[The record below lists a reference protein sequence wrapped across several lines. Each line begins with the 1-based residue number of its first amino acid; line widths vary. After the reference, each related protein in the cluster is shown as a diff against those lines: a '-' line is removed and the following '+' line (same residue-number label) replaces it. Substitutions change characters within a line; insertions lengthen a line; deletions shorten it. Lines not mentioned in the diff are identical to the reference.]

1 MSLTHLAQPAK
12 ALSCTY
18 ELNVWFPDVP
28 VIELDKSQTRRMIP
42 ALKWLVG
49 PEDLFLLHS
58 GGNLGDRG
66 IWSENA
72 RRCVIGSFP
81 HNRIVSLP
89 QTIFFSD
96 TPRGRKERERSRKIY
111 GRHPDLTIIGRD
123 PRSGDLA
130 ADLFPRART
139 LCLPD
144 FVLSLPPRP
153 QGERPKPSKAL
164 LCLRR
169 DDESILTEAD
179 RRRLAGGLPFQCEFF
194 DTTLPE
200 PIDVHRRADVLE
212 SVLDRFQDSDLV
224 VTDRYHG
231 LVFAVLCRK
240 PCVVL
245 QTVDHKMTSA
255 MEWFRDVRFVRFAE
269 GIGAVPEAAAQCLAE
284 TCLDVP
290 DWNVA
295 YFDRLPQQ
303 IGLRA
308 PGV

>member
-1 MSLTHLAQPAK
+1 LSNVGDHAQAVAIGRWIQK
-12 ALSCTY
+12 
-18 ELNVWFPDVP
+18 WFPDAP
-28 VIELDKSQTRRMIP
+28 VLELDKFQTRRMIP

-72 RRCVIGSFP
+72 RRCIIRNFP
-81 HNRIVSLP
+81 NNRIVSLP

-96 TPRGRKERERSRKIY
+96 TPQGRRERARSRRIY
-111 GRHPDLTIIGRD
+111 GRHPNLTVIGRD
-123 PRSGDLA
+123 SQSGNLA
-130 ADLFPRART
+130 AELFPRART

-153 QGERPKPSKAL
+153 QGKRPKPSEAL

-179 RRRLAGGLPFQCEFF
+179 RRRLAEELPFQCEFF

-200 PIDVHRRADVLE
+200 PIDVDRRADVLE

-245 QTVDHKMTSA
+245 RTVDHKMTSA
-255 MEWFRDVRFVRFAE
+255 MEWFCDVRFVRFAE
-269 GIGAVPEAAAQCLAE
+269 EIGAVPEVAAQCMAE
-284 TCLDVP
+284 TCRDVP
-290 DWNVA
+290 DWNA
-295 YFDRLPQQ
+295 EYFDRLPRQ

-308 PGV
+308 PGA